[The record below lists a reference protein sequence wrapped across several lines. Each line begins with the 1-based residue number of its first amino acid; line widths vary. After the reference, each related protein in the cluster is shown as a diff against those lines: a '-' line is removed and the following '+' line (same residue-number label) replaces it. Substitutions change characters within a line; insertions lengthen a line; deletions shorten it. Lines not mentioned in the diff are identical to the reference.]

1 MVCISCFKYSLHK
14 MIFSFILI
22 VLCFAF
28 VLYHLFYALFPY
40 SHNWHLLS
48 RYSLLFGRG
57 TLGFKNVL
65 CFFDKISLVFWNI
78 IWFLCVTFVNN
89 IYVLFFFSHLS
100 YQGKKY
106 ERLLFSYILMHGIAS
121 DWSVRNFP
129 STLHMTVCCKSVLS
143 LVRVI
148 VALKTVIYS

>member
-22 VLCFAF
+22 VLFFAI
-28 VLYHLFYALFPY
+28 VLYHLFYSLFPCF
-40 SHNWHLLS
+40 HNWHLLS

-78 IWFLCVTFVNN
+78 IWLPCVTFVNN
-89 IYVLFFFSHLS
+89 IYVLFFGVFFSLKLS
-100 YQGKKY
+100 GKTIWKAV
-106 ERLLFSYILMHGIAS
+106 LFLNINAWDCFWLISE
-121 DWSVRNFP
+121 
-129 STLHMTVCCKSVLS
+129 KLS
-143 LVRVI
+143 FH
-148 VALKTVIYS
+148 TS